1 MIPDDPSVASYAH
14 RPANTH
20 AFARTLA
27 KLPREVTDVPDAS
40 RRTSPATF
48 ARSTST
54 RGGPTRPTASA
65 APSASSRGR
74 GEEEG
79 EGGERGGGGGA
90 ARGGAASGSSAL
102 GSGSRAVPGV
112 VVGRG
117 GRRARA
123 STRAQSTR
131 VAPRAEL
138 AAGTS
143 ASPSPSTS
151 TLRTRHT
158 YRRSASIASGRP
170 RGGARGREPDLLFPG
185 ASSLTAPFPASP
197 AETSAMTSRLL
208 CGEPAGDSPPASPT
222 FPRSSSPAPI
232 SSDGGTRGRT
242 ARRAP
247 NAEDDDDTVW
257 HPTNEVLAIDTREFR
272 TSLRLL
278 DLVRSVDSLQVRPHS
293 DTEKCSLQ

>member
-65 APSASSRGR
+65 PSATSRGR
-74 GEEEG
+74 GRRRRRG
-79 EGGERGGGGGA
+79 ARGGRGGGA

-117 GRRARA
+117 GRRARGVDA
-123 STRAQSTR
+123 RPVNTR
-131 VAPRAEL
+131 RAE
-138 AAGTS
+138 
-143 ASPSPSTS
+143 
-151 TLRTRHT
+151 
-158 YRRSASIASGRP
+158 GRA
-170 RGGARGREPDLLFPG
+170 RGGDERLALALDVHAQDAAHVPTQRVDRVRVGRARGRAGARAGLVVPGGVVAHGALPRVPGGDERHDLAAAL
-185 ASSLTAPFPASP
+185 
-197 AETSAMTSRLL
+197 R
-208 CGEPAGDSPPASPT
+208 
-222 FPRSSSPAPI
+222 R
-232 SSDGGTRGRT
+232 TRGRLA
-242 ARRAP
+242 ARVAHFP
-247 NAEDDDDTVW
+247 
-257 HPTNEVLAIDTREFR
+257 AI
-272 TSLRLL
+272 
-278 DLVRSVDSLQVRPHS
+278 LVPGAHI
-293 DTEKCSLQ
+293 E

>member
-1 MIPDDPSVASYAH
+1 MGSAGGARRRSRSRRCRERLLRARIWIARRPGRCRGSRRAPRTRRRRAPSQH
-14 RPANTH
+14 
-20 AFARTLA
+20 
-27 KLPREVTDVPDAS
+27 AS
-40 RRTSPATF
+40 RR
-48 ARSTST
+48 
-54 RGGPTRPTASA
+54 GP
-65 APSASSRGR
+65 SSRRGRAPRPRPRRPRSGR
-74 GEEEG
+74 GT
-79 EGGERGGGGGA
+79 RTDA
-90 ARGGAASGSSAL
+90 ARR
-102 GSGSRAVPGV
+102 SRP
-112 VVGRG
+112 
-117 GRRARA
+117 
-123 STRAQSTR
+123 
-131 VAPRAEL
+131 
-138 AAGTS
+138 
-143 ASPSPSTS
+143 
-151 TLRTRHT
+151 
-158 YRRSASIASGRP
+158 GRP
-170 RGGARGREPDLLFPG
+170 RAGARGREPDLLFPG